1 MPGRK
6 TTPARSIIAG
16 LSLALLL
23 GAPAFA
29 GDGKDQGKDDQPA
42 FEQTGRA
49 SWYGPGFHGKKTA
62 SGERFDQNDL
72 TAAHRTLPLGSE
84 VTVKNPENGREVDV
98 EINDRG
104 PYVKGRVIDL
114 SSKAADK
121 LGIKDDG
128 TARVKIEATEEQ
140 LAAAKKDDDKQTAE
154 NTER

>member
-1 MPGRK
+1 MPGRM
-6 TTPARSIIAG
+6 TTPVRSIVAG

-23 GAPAFA
+23 TTPAFA
-29 GDGKDQGKDDQPA
+29 DDEPA

-84 VTVKNPENGREVDV
+84 VTVKNPENGREVEV
-98 EINDRG
+98 QINDRG

-114 SSKAADK
+114 SSKAADH

-128 TARVKIEATEEQ
+128 TAKVKIEATEEQ
-140 LAAAKKDDDKQTAE
+140 LAAAKKDDEQTAE